1 VYFWAAP
8 DGSADVAAA
17 PDGAVDAVAPSGVG
31 VPAVPQGVDCVP
43 ADVADPSGALPAGVP
58 DAEADG
64 WLAAPD
70 VETGSGF
77 CAMASARGTV
87 RSLKQYRH
95 LIASSWI
102 SSAQYGHFFTAI
114 LQLLAVPEGL
124 SLPSRATAVACASM
138 SDRIAVLVSGSGTNL
153 QALMDDPAIRPYLA
167 LVLSDRPGIRALDR
181 ADSAGIPTVVLE
193 PGAFPDRETFD
204 QAVLDLFQDRAI
216 GVLVSAGYLRVLGKR
231 VLDVYEGRWLNV
243 HPALLPSFPGMRG
256 VRDALAY
263 GVRVTGV
270 TVHLVDEGTDTGP
283 IVLQEALEVRP
294 DDDWDSLEPRIHAV
308 EHRLLPRAVR
318 ALLDGRIE
326 IDGRHVRIEEEP

>member
-1 VYFWAAP
+1 M
-8 DGSADVAAA
+8 
-17 PDGAVDAVAPSGVG
+17 
-31 VPAVPQGVDCVP
+31 
-43 ADVADPSGALPAGVP
+43 
-58 DAEADG
+58 
-64 WLAAPD
+64 
-70 VETGSGF
+70 T
-77 CAMASARGTV
+77 
-87 RSLKQYRH
+87 
-95 LIASSWI
+95 
-102 SSAQYGHFFTAI
+102 
-114 LQLLAVPEGL
+114 
-124 SLPSRATAVACASM
+124 ASM
-138 SDRIAVLVSGSGTNL
+138 IERIAVLVSGSGTNL
-153 QALMDDPAIRPYLA
+153 QALMDDPAIGPHLS

-181 ADSAGIPTVVLE
+181 AGTAILE

-216 GVLVSAGYLRVLGKR
+216 DALVSAGYLRVLGKR

-256 VRDALAY
+256 VRDALEY

-326 IDGRHVRIEEEP
+326 IDGRRVRIEEEP